1 MATPSGTLVGAIYR
15 NPAGLTVVGIET
27 ILLTLDCISLGLR
40 LWSRRLIKS
49 ELQTNDILII
59 IAVITVTVRYGVEM
73 TLVLKCGMGLPQEEV
88 MRIGGSGVLLL
99 FRKLIFAS
107 DLLWL
112 TLVCLIKVSIL
123 HFYSRIFRRTMFVKV
138 VYGVVC
144 LVVAFYL
151 AALFSD
157 VFVCIPPRKSWIP
170 DTPGRCG
177 NSSVLYKALAST
189 DIVIDVIIILLP
201 MPMLWGLKLVTSK
214 KVALT
219 FIFGLGF
226 VYAAPTIISFPYPVS
241 RLGWQADKPFPPRI
255 IALTSVRIRFFSEL
269 DPSNITEPSRVA
281 LFSSLVP
288 LLGIINASLPAM
300 APAFNNMFRSSI
312 FSTAASKS
320 GGSSG
325 DQSNRFQKLSEREV
339 PLTNISG
346 TC

>member
-1 MATPSGTLVGAIYR
+1 MATTSGTVVGALYR
-15 NPAGLTVVGIET
+15 NPAGITVVGIET
-27 ILLTLDCISLGLR
+27 ILLTLDFVSLGLR
-40 LWSRRLIKS
+40 LWSRRLIKNK
-49 ELQTNDILII
+49 LQANDILII
-59 IAVITVTVRYGVEM
+59 IAVIIVTARYGVEM

-88 MRIGGSGVLLL
+88 MRIGGSNVLLL

-107 DLLWL
+107 DLMWL

-123 HFYSRIFRRTMFVKV
+123 HFYSRIFHQTMFVNV
-138 VYGVVC
+138 VYGVMC
-144 LVVAFYL
+144 LVVAFYI

-157 VFVCIPPRKSWIP
+157 VFACMPPRKSWIP

-189 DIVIDVIIILLP
+189 DTIMDVIVILLP

-226 VYAAPTIISFPYPVS
+226 I
-241 RLGWQADKPFPPRI
+241 I

-269 DPSNITEPSRVA
+269 DPYNITEPSRIA

-288 LLGIINASLPAM
+288 LLGIVNASLPAM
-300 APAFNNMFRSSI
+300 APAINTLCRSSI
-312 FSTAASKS
+312 FSTSTSKS

-325 DQSNRFQKLSEREV
+325 DQSNRFQKLSEPEV
-339 PLTNISG
+339 PLVNISG
-346 TC
+346 MWYCML

>member
-1 MATPSGTLVGAIYR
+1 MATPSGTMAGALHR
-15 NPAGLTVVGIET
+15 NSAGITVLSIET
-27 ILLTLDCISLGLR
+27 ILLASDFVSLGLR

-49 ELQTNDILII
+49 NLQVNDILII
-59 IAVITVTVRYGVEM
+59 IAMIIVTVRYALEM
-73 TLVLKCGMGLPQEEV
+73 TLVLKCGMGLPQKEV
-88 MRIGGSGVLLL
+88 MRIGGSDVLFL

-107 DLLWL
+107 DLTWL

-123 HFYSRIFRRTMFVKV
+123 HFYSRIFRRTMFVNV
-138 VYGVVC
+138 VYGVMC
-144 LVVAFYL
+144 LVVAFYI

-157 VFVCIPPRKSWIP
+157 IFICIPPRKSWDP
-170 DTPGRCG
+170 ETPGRCG
-177 NSSVLYKALAST
+177 DSSVLYRALAST
-189 DIVIDVIIILLP
+189 DTVIDVIIILLP

-226 VYAAPTIISFPYPVS
+226 I
-241 RLGWQADKPFPPRI
+241 I

-269 DPSNITEPSRVA
+269 DPFNITEPSRVA

-288 LLGIINASLPAM
+288 LLGIINANLPAM
-300 APAFNNMFRSSI
+300 APAFNKMFRSSI

-325 DQSNRFQKLSEREV
+325 DRSNRFQKLSEPEI
-339 PLTNISG
+339 PLVDISG
-346 TC
+346 RW